1 MTNVTN
7 DSVILR
13 THERELSRKVLG
25 SLYFCETFVD
35 LRFDDFVEMM

>member
-13 THERELSRKVLG
+13 THERELSQKVLG

-35 LRFDDFVEMM
+35 LRFDDFVEMI